1 MSQLLIKDRPRLL
14 APVDRVSLHRPT
26 GKLLVPAWAIKPGTD
41 WKALAALDILPGIG
55 GGDRGVNTE
64 GDLLTTTADGRDLN
78 EIWNL
83 LQTVLGR
90 WNSQRQ
96 AIIDFLTFGV
106 TEAVEF
112 VPQVPQVD
120 FEEASE
126 FGEPKRIRGVTYS
139 RFSYDFR
146 WFDVGVSYTWKFLLG
161 ASASQIATLANQVL
175 EADNR
180 LVFARVLKAI
190 FNNVNRTVD
199 NNGTTDTVYP
209 FYNNDGTTPPTW
221 KTTSHTSTH
230 DHYLFSTS
238 TTTNVYQN
246 SDIVAI
252 EGHLTHH
259 GYGAVSGSRL
269 VMMMNSANTGIIRGA
284 KAGVNS
290 VSGADPW
297 LYDFIPSASQPAFFG
312 QNVLGG
318 GQPSGNLAGLNVI
331 GTYGNFLVIED
342 DWLPAGYIFTFAT
355 GGEDAADNPVGL
367 RENDRARGLRLV
379 KGAVPDY
386 PLIDSFY
393 NRGFGTGVRKRGAG
407 TVMQVVGVGAAY
419 TIPTAYV

>member
-1 MSQLLIKDRPRLL
+1 MSQLLIKDRPSLL
-14 APVDRVSLHRPT
+14 RPQLIYPDAPKV
-26 GKLLVPAWAIKPGTD
+26 LVPGWAVNPNAD
-41 WKALAALDILPGIG
+41 WKTLRQLSILSGIA
-55 GGDRGVNTE
+55 GGDRGINTE
-64 GDLLTTTADGRDLN
+64 GDLLTATTDGRDLN
-78 EIWNL
+78 QIWQL
-83 LQTVLGR
+83 LQATLGR

-96 AIIDFLTFGV
+96 TIVDFLTFGV
-106 TEAVEF
+106 TEEVEF
-112 VPQVPQVD
+112 VAQVPQVD

-146 WFDVGVSYTWKFLLG
+146 WFDTGVSYTWKYLLG
-161 ASASQIATLANQVL
+161 ASSSQIATLANQVL

-180 LVFARVLKAI
+180 LVFSRVLKAI
-190 FNNVNRTVD
+190 FNNINRTID
-199 NNGTTDTVYP
+199 NNGTTDNVYP
-209 FYNNDGTTPPTW
+209 FYNNDGTTPPQW
-221 KTTSHTSTH
+221 KNTTHASTH

-246 SDIVAI
+246 SDMVAI

-269 VMMMNSANTGIIRGA
+269 VIMMNSANSGIIRGA

-318 GQPSGNLAGLNVI
+318 GQAGGLLNGLNVI
-331 GTYGNFLVIED
+331 GTYGNFTVVED
-342 DWLPAGYIFTFAT
+342 DWMPPGYLFAFAT

-407 TVMQVVGVGAAY
+407 VVMQVVGTGAAY
-419 TIPTAYV
+419 VIPTQYV